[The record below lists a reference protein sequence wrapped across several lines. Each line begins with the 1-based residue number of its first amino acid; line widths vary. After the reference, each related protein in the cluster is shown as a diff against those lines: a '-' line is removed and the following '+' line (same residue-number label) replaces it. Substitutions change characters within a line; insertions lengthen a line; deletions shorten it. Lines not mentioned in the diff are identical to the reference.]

1 MRLYYMFMQ
10 PIVDRIQSILGE
22 TETQLR
28 NLIAEAAVSA
38 DYRGVDAGRQAAV
51 GIRELRERFGE
62 NPTKKVVVSESDPRT
77 AESPPRRARSAARA
91 TRKAYPRFTVED
103 DTLTKIGW
111 SKKHKREY
119 AHRVAESV
127 FNRTVRAM
135 LALANGKTGPFLAE
149 DIIGKVNES
158 DEDQVPSYQMYIVIA
173 FLRAAGC
180 IRQRG
185 RDGYDI
191 DGELATGARG
201 AWEESKKNS

>member
-1 MRLYYMFMQ
+1 MCMQ

-119 AHRVAESV
+119 AHRVV
-127 FNRTVRAM
+127 LGTFDRTVSAM
-135 LALANGKTGPFLAE
+135 ATLANGKTGPFLAE

-158 DEDQVPSYQMYIVIA
+158 DEDQVPSYQVYIVIA
-173 FLRAAGC
+173 FLRASGC
-180 IRQRG
+180 IRQHG
-185 RDGYDI
+185 RDGYDVHR
-191 DGELATGARG
+191 ELVASARG
-201 AWEESKKNS
+201 AWEKSRHNS